1 MKKMKKKA
9 TLYMDSQTQLEIMKQ
24 IFIQE
29 THDNKR
35 PIIREDFAEWLELE
49 TAVFWIAST
58 YTVWSHKNNPSLEE
72 CFEMAGENLVVLHF
86 VFGTDL
92 KVLIDM
98 LYTVLRKFVKEE
110 LRQVEEEQKGMVLN

>member
-1 MKKMKKKA
+1 MKKKTA
-9 TLYMDSQTQLEIMKQ
+9 THYMDSQTQLDLMKQ

-35 PIIREDFAEWLELE
+35 PLIREDFAEWLGLE

-58 YTVWSHKNNPSLEE
+58 HTVWSHKNNPRLEE

-92 KVLIDM
+92 KVLVDM
-98 LYTVLRKFVKEE
+98 LYAILREFVKEN
-110 LRQVEEEQKGMVLN
+110 LRQVEEEQKGKVLN